1 MKHIKIFVIVP
12 SIFGYRLSSS
22 FSPGRIDAFK
32 RRNIEI
38 DVVRLVDTD
47 IEDNDKE
54 AIVLD
59 SRPSSSVHLH
69 IPEHIFSYLSDE
81 EMGYLL
87 IHLRYQCSHIDP
99 TDALFC
105 SDLRSMF
112 EYFITHFSDLKY
124 TISNLKFFYATV
136 GLYQHIDEKSIKYL
150 KDVIEECSTNGFCHE
165 ALSSDMLGTSYYLLA
180 REEADKQKKHQL
192 LLRALAYNE
201 FSSLDQYKFPDHLGV
216 MDYALTMIEVAEIIN
231 DTHYGHAYNGAYEKA
246 IFIMNQ
252 MLDKHYPESQNMEQS
267 ERKLC
272 NTEFFKVQVDI
283 VEKRL
288 SEKAPSEFHGQIER
302 HFNNLNNNQN
312 HGC

>member
-12 SIFGYRLSSS
+12 SVFAYRLASS
-22 FSPGRIDAFK
+22 FSSGRIDAFK
-32 RRNIEI
+32 RKNIEI
-38 DVVRLVDTD
+38 DVVRLIDTD

-69 IPEHIFSYLSDE
+69 IPEHIFSYLSNE

-99 TDALFC
+99 TDAIFC

-112 EYFITHFSDLKY
+112 EYFITHFSDLKH

-180 REEADKQKKHQL
+180 REEADKQKKNQL

-201 FSSLDQYKFPDHLGV
+201 FSSLDHNKFPDHLGV
-216 MDYALTMIEVAEIIN
+216 IDYALTMIEVAEIIN
-231 DTHYGHAYNGAYEKA
+231 DTHYDHAYNGAYEMA
-246 IFIMNQ
+246 IFIMKRL
-252 MLDKHYPESQNMEQS
+252 LDSVCQSILNLESPEL
-267 ERKLC
+267 RRC
-272 NTEFFKVQVDI
+272 NIEYFKVQVNI
-283 VEKRL
+283 VERRL
-288 SEKAPSEFHGQIER
+288 SEKAPSEFHGQIEK

-312 HGC
+312 HG